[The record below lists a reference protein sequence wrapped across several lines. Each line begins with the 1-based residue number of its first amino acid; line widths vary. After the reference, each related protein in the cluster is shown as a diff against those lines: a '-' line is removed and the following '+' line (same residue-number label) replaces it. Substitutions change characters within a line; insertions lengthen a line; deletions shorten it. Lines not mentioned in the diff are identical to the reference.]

1 MYLNSQ
7 SLKPSLHIRDS
18 AWLEHSPFAFWLI
31 DVLRPNKLVELG
43 THNGF
48 SFLSQ
53 CQVVKSLNLDASVYA
68 IDTWQGDEHAGFYG
82 NNVYESLEEEVR
94 AMYPGIGRMVR
105 ATFADARSQFDNSSV
120 DLLHIDGR
128 HRYEDVKGDF
138 QTWVDTLSDK
148 GVVLFHDTSVRRGD
162 FGVYKFWAEIS
173 LNYPSFEF
181 YHGHGLGVLLVGKNV
196 PQILIDLCTGSFEQE
211 NFIREAYA
219 RLGFINT
226 CQYEETK
233 FSGIQQQLQHKI
245 NINNLTI
252 DEKNATI
259 SKISEELNFLDRKIE
274 DINNV
279 NRINTCKLNQE
290 NAELKDKLKY
300 MERMNRDIL
309 SSTSWRITWPMR
321 AIKTIF
327 IR

>member
-53 CQVVKSLNLDASVYA
+53 CQAVKSLKLNASVYA
-68 IDTWQGDEHAGFYG
+68 VDTWQGDEHAGFYD

-94 AMYPGIGRMVR
+94 ALYPGIGRMIR
-105 ATFADARSQFDNSSV
+105 ATFSDARSQFDNSSV

-128 HRYEDVKGDF
+128 HRYEDVKEDF
-138 QTWVDTLSDK
+138 QTWVDALSDK
-148 GVVLFHDTSVRRGD
+148 GVVLFHDTSVRRSD

-196 PQILIDLCTGSFEQE
+196 PQILTDLCTGSFEQE

-226 CQYEETK
+226 CQYEEKK
-233 FSGIQQQLQHKI
+233 FYGMQQQLQQKI
-245 NINNLTI
+245 NISNSTI
-252 DEKNATI
+252 EDKNCTI
-259 SKISEELNFLDRKIE
+259 NKLSEEIKLLHRKIN
-274 DINNV
+274 DLNNINK
-279 NRINTCKLNQE
+279 INTCKLNQE
-290 NAELKDKLKY
+290 NLDLINKLKCV
-300 MERMNRDIL
+300 EGLNENIL